1 MTTSASRGRRF
12 EFTQLDPGAVA
23 HHEPI
28 VVLLEADGPWF
39 LDAVVLVQKDPV
51 QLAIRRKLVHIV
63 RDKTGDVYIS
73 FVVQR
78 DTHRTLH
85 QRVGEDENF
94 DSITP
99 ETLKGRQRVIIIA
112 RIYAFCGLNKVQLAK

>member
-1 MTTSASRGRRF
+1 MTISASRGRRF

-28 VVLLEADGPWF
+28 VVLLEADGPGL
-39 LDAVVLVQKDPV
+39 LDAVVLVEKDPV
-51 QLAIRRKLVHIV
+51 ELAIRRKLVHIV

-78 DTHRTLH
+78 NAHRTFH

-94 DSITP
+94 NSITP
-99 ETLKGRQRVIIIA
+99 KTLKGRQRVVHIA
-112 RIYAFCGLNKVQLAK
+112 TIYAVCRLNIVQLAK

>member
-1 MTTSASRGRRF
+1 MTISASRGRRF

-23 HHEPI
+23 HHEPV
-28 VVLLEADGPWF
+28 VVLLEADGPGL
-39 LDAVVLVQKDPV
+39 LDAVVLVEKDPV
-51 QLAIRRKLVHIV
+51 ELAIRRKLVHIV

-78 DTHRTLH
+78 NAHRTFH

-94 DSITP
+94 DSISS
-99 ETLKGRQRVIIIA
+99 ETLKGRQRVVIIA
-112 RIYAFCGLNKVQLAK
+112 MIYVVCGPNVVQLAK

>member
-23 HHEPI
+23 HHEPV

-51 QLAIRRKLVHIV
+51 ELAIRRKLVHIV

-78 DTHRTLH
+78 NAHRTFH

-94 DSITP
+94 DSISS
-99 ETLKGRQRVIIIA
+99 ETLKGRQKVIINA
-112 RIYAFCGLNKVQLAK
+112 TIYAVCGLNKVQLAK